1 MPAIYAHYRFGCDVI
16 KNTPPHIK
24 SLIMKH
30 RSLFDIGL
38 HGPDLLFYYRPLFS
52 NPVNRIGF
60 SIHDKKGRVFFEQA
74 AEVVNTT
81 SNKVPSLAYLYGS
94 LCHFALDSMCH
105 PYIEDKS
112 ANDSVS
118 HTCIESSFDLALMQ
132 KDSFT
137 PARHT
142 ICSYINPNMNNA
154 KIISQFYASVKPKEI
169 LKAQHSFVSYN
180 RFLYTASW
188 YQRGIA
194 LSAFKLTGNYD
205 DMQGLLLPKNPPREC
220 IDSTNQLLRL
230 YDFAL
235 IKAANLFGEMDVYL
249 KDGKKLS
256 TLFDHTYGAY

>member
-16 KNTPPHIK
+16 KNTPHHLTA
-24 SLIMKH
+24 LIIEY

-60 SIHDKKGRVFFEQA
+60 GIHDKKGRVFFEQA

-81 SNKVPSLAYLYGS
+81 SRKDPALAYLYGS

-105 PYIEDKS
+105 PYIEEKTT
-112 ANDSVS
+112 NDSVS
-118 HTCIESSFDLALMQ
+118 HTQIESSFDLALMQ

-142 ICSYINPNMNNA
+142 ICSYINPNMDSA
-154 KIISQFYASVKPKEI
+154 KIISQFYTSVKPKEI
-169 LKAQHSFVSYN
+169 LKAEQSFVAYN
-180 RFLYTASW
+180 RFLYTANCFK
-188 YQRGIA
+188 RIFA
-194 LSAFKLTGNYD
+194 LSTFKLSGNYN
-205 DMQGLLLPKNPPREC
+205 DMHGLLLPKSHPMEC

-235 IKAANLFGEMDVYL
+235 IRAANLFEEMEAYL
-249 KDGKKLS
+249 KQGKRLS
-256 TLFDHTYGAY
+256 SLFDHTYGAY